1 MMNNV
6 LKKIQTRNQKI
17 NKKKSSNTGICS
29 SKKRNN
35 FNKIYVEHKNFHIDL
50 NTNKKQDLMEIVEEI
65 IDLDSKMRFVAII
78 DLRGN
83 IVEAIMKTG
92 KTSLKTQ
99 KEEEHFCKQVALRR
113 KMRYEFNRHLG
124 KVRYVHVEREK
135 VTQLV
140 IYSKRKTIYFTV
152 EPELSINK
160 KLQLIMKVKKISSY
174 L

>member
-1 MMNNV
+1 MN
-6 LKKIQTRNQKI
+6 KQ
-17 NKKKSSNTGICS
+17 KKS
-29 SKKRNN
+29 KLLKL
-35 FNKIYVEHKNFHIDL
+35 VEYIIDL
-50 NTNKKQDLMEIVEEI
+50 NP
-65 IDLDSKMRFVAII
+65 KMRFIAII

-83 IVEAIMKTG
+83 IVESIMKRG

-99 KEEEHFCKQVALRR
+99 KEELHFCQQVAKRR
-113 KMRYEFNRHLG
+113 KMRNEFDKPLG

-160 KLQLIMKVKKISSY
+160 KLQLVTQIKK
-174 L
+174 LTTHL